1 MMRPFVFALA
11 LIASLSGGV
20 AVAQTPSSGL
30 PLGKDLGGEACRAG
44 DDPGAARPTEIYC
57 GEAVQSVGRLE
68 VRALDASLPKEM
80 SVRRQAIAE
89 HAKSLTA
96 TLAIHEQLSCDA
108 GQFMGSSDAF
118 LYLCTMQSTG
128 WPRIVLISGAERSVV
143 QAEGMPSMLPVL
155 AAAISAAS
163 GHLVNNADVLEGQKL
178 LATRLPANVL
188 TAATTDFAR
197 YSQSIEMARI
207 YGSRND
213 FAAAEAALRGALEIN
228 TKMFGADSM
237 PVGQALM
244 ELAVQVSNQGRFDEA
259 AGLFRRAS
267 PIIEASVNAD
277 ARAQLNSYLALDAA
291 NQRDFAKALAYAR
304 QATAE
309 RRAQLKAASIGGDAG
324 SGFSGLPAA
333 SSGELAHSLRIEAE
347 MALRLD
353 DLPNAQAAAEE
364 ALWIVNLEPGLA
376 LWWRADVLSLIAEVN
391 ERRGRTSAA
400 ERNYLDAIGLRQK
413 MFGESA
419 PLVQSHLRI
428 GRFYADQELYPQ
440 ALEHFRTAMAILS
453 RNPVARA
460 RIVPDQIVPFIAAA
474 AAEAPGPVQRAML
487 DAEIFRATQ
496 LINSDIADQAIA
508 RASVRLAAAN
518 PALASLV
525 RDAQETQR
533 TRDQLRINIAAEL
546 AKPNDERNAVLETQ
560 LAQSLTQASTR
571 ADDLTARVQE
581 RFPEY
586 AHLTNP
592 QAVELA
598 DLRAQ
603 LQPGQA
609 FLSYVIGVR
618 GSYGLLVTSDGLTA
632 KRLDVTSNSLSAD
645 IALLRRAFVP
655 QLGELPEFSL
665 RNAYTLYTELL
676 GPFADR
682 LKGIDHL
689 VVAPGPVLA
698 NLPFSLLVSASPS
711 ENTGYADAQWLA
723 RHMAISQVPSAR
735 AYVSLRQAGRMRQA
749 PPRPFLGLG
758 DPLLTG
764 STGSGGTAALEA
776 LAVSCRENS
785 PVAPALLSGLAP
797 LPDTA
802 EEVRTVANA
811 LGGGPD
817 SILLGAAASESA
829 LRAHPLDQYRV
840 LYFAT
845 HGLLPGELHCQ
856 AEPGLVLSPPA
867 TAARNTEEDGLL
879 EAGEVATLRLNADL
893 VVLSAC
899 NTAAAGGGRF
909 GGGALEGLAD
919 AFFNAGA
926 RAVLASHWEVP
937 SAATAR
943 LMTGVFQRFGRDG
956 NHGLA
961 EALRQS
967 QLELIGD
974 PKTAH
979 PFYWAAFTL
988 IGVGDAAGGG
998 GMAQTAQ
1005 QVNGG
1010 TL

>member
-1 MMRPFVFALA
+1 MMRTLVFVLALA
-11 LIASLSGGV
+11 ASMSGG
-20 AVAQTPSSGL
+20 AAAAQTPSSGL
-30 PLGKDLGGEACRAG
+30 PLGSDLGGEACRAG
-44 DDPGAARPTEIYC
+44 DDPAAARPTEIYC
-57 GEAVQSVGRLE
+57 GDGAQSVGRME
-68 VRALDASLPKEM
+68 F
-80 SVRRQAIAE
+80 
-89 HAKSLTA
+89 HALTA
-96 TLAIHEQLSCDA
+96 IVPPDLAGRREVIVTQGKILAGALAAHEQLSCDG
-108 GQFMGSSDAF
+108 GQFMGASDTL
-118 LYLCTMQSTG
+118 LYLCTLQSTG
-128 WPRIVLISGAERSVV
+128 WPRIALISASGRSAV

-155 AAAISAAS
+155 AAAIAAAL
-163 GHLVNNADVLEGQKL
+163 GHRTADADISDGRRL
-178 LATRLPANVL
+178 LAGRLPANVL
-188 TAATTDFAR
+188 AAATADFAR
-197 YSQSIEMARI
+197 YSQSIELARI

-213 FAAAEAALRGALEIN
+213 FAAAEAALRGALDID
-228 TKMFGADSM
+228 TKLFGPDAM

-259 AGLFRRAS
+259 ANLFRRAS

-277 ARAQLNSYLALDAA
+277 ARAQLSSYLALDAA
-291 NQRDFAKALAYAR
+291 NQRDFAKALLYAR

-309 RRAQLKAASIGGDAG
+309 RRAQLKAANGDSG
-324 SGFSGLPAA
+324 LGFSGLPAA

-391 ERRGRTSAA
+391 ERRGRTAAA
-400 ERNYLDAIGLRQK
+400 ERNYLDAIALRLK

-419 PLVQSHLRI
+419 PLVQSYLRI

-440 ALEHFRTAMAILS
+440 ALEHFRTAMAILA

-474 AAEAPGPVQRAML
+474 AAQNPGPVQRATL

-496 LINSDIADQAIA
+496 LINSDVADQAIA

-518 PALASLV
+518 PALAALV
-525 RDAQETQR
+525 RDAQDMQR

-560 LAQSLTQASTR
+560 LAESLTQASSH
-571 ADDLTARVQE
+571 ADELTARVQE
-581 RFPEY
+581 RFPDY
-586 AHLTNP
+586 ARLTNP
-592 QAVELA
+592 EAVNLA

-603 LQPGQA
+603 LRPGQA

-618 GSYGLLVTSDGLTA
+618 GSYGLLVTADGLTM
-632 KRLDVTSNSLSAD
+632 KRLEVTSNSLAAD
-645 IALLRRAFVP
+645 IALLRRAFVL
-655 QLGELPEFSL
+655 QLGQLSDFSL
-665 RNAYTLYTELL
+665 RNAYGLYTQLL
-676 GPFADR
+676 GPFAGN
-682 LKGIDHL
+682 LKTVDHL

-698 NLPFSLLVSASPS
+698 NLPFSLLITAAPS
-711 ENTGYADAQWLA
+711 ENEGYSGAAWLA
-723 RHMAISQVPSAR
+723 RRMAISQVPSAR
-735 AYVSLRQAGRMRQA
+735 AYISLRQAGRMRQP

-764 STGSGGTAALEA
+764 STASGGTAALEA

-785 PVAPALLSGLAP
+785 PVAPSLLRELAP

-802 EEVRTVANA
+802 QEVRNAANA
-811 LGGGPD
+811 LGGD
-817 SILLGAAASESA
+817 AQSVLLGAAASESG
-829 LRAHPLDQYRV
+829 LRARPLDQYRV

-856 AEPGLVLSPPA
+856 AQPGLVLSPPPV
-867 TAARNTEEDGLL
+867 AARTTEEDGLL

-937 SAATAR
+937 STATAA

-956 NHGLA
+956 NRGLA

-967 QLELIGD
+967 QLELIRD

-979 PFYWAAFTL
+979 PYYWAAFTL
-988 IGVGDAAGGG
+988 IGVGDTTGGG
-998 GMAQTAQ
+998 GIAQTAQ
-1005 QVNGG
+1005 QSNGG